1 MNENIQKAL
10 SFCRLKIAAEIEELH
25 VFNRFDPK
33 KISEIIDDISKIYF
47 NNLLLNEPEINFD
60 DFKSIISES
69 FEEKKAAESA
79 KSHDIEPWLDSAWR
93 NNDKIRFEC
102 YKRYLTRTGKLDLI
116 EQIEADTFE
125 ILDNCHNP
133 NDPETNNMS
142 WDRRGLV
149 YGHVQSGKTAN
160 YVGLIN
166 RAFDVGYK
174 VIIVLTGITEDLR
187 RQTQERIDYGV
198 LGILNGEWV
207 GIGKDR
213 VFQDLND
220 TISCPTSSDSDLSRV
235 GNLDTLVGINHKSIW
250 VIKKNKTVLEN
261 LISWLNNHSNRQDD
275 NYQLQNTPFLIID
288 DEADNASIQ
297 SMSKSEFNLYDLAID
312 LELKEELSET
322 ELDNLEKAK
331 KQVISTI
338 NKYIRVSLS
347 LISQKTFI
355 AYTATP
361 YSVINQNEFNIK
373 REDITIK
380 GRNYRIDRDSQLF
393 PKHFITPLNPSTT
406 YMGIDKIFG
415 DTLDDPIP
423 VLTNI
428 NESFSENIDEI
439 FVRSQ
444 NQDYTFTAIP
454 DSLSDAIIYFLI
466 TIYVRSF
473 RDQHDYNSMLI
484 HTSHLT
490 SRVDYLANKIDKFI
504 TNQKN
509 LLEAQDIKTFKKYEN
524 ALLKIKASSLNPIF
538 KIQFGNDRTY
548 LTPDKITIND
558 ILSILT
564 SENQPLEVVSYHSS
578 KSIIDSEGNARPLK
592 HNNRNLNYKSS
603 RDPKEKLRNYIVVG
617 GNRLSRGL
625 TLEGLTT
632 SYFVRSSSR
641 MDSLYQMGRWFGYR
655 KNYEDLIQIYL
666 DEKHIEWYRDI
677 CKLEHSLRNDLNEM
691 NERQIEPR
699 EWSIKMSN
707 NQSLAT
713 IQAKLKICDPLK
725 LQNTQQMHLS
735 FSGTSIYTRKIS
747 LENIERHCQN
757 FNLFKL
763 FIESLL
769 ENNHKYLVNN
779 TELIGF
785 IKTKKID
792 QNINLE
798 NVEVSK
804 VLDFFQKL
812 YFHVDENNEFNRV
825 NRFLRT
831 NEEKINSFSIVIKQK
846 ISSSINPEPEWIL
859 GNSLLKNKQ
868 IQKVHGI
875 VRSPRKPFESNG
887 DLVFEQLLDSDLD
900 NTFDIINTDEIYEF
914 YNQIS
919 NGSKKH
925 KHRHELRKIS
935 KKAIL
940 IIYLTKYEQYF
951 LPLFYL
957 TIPGMDGV
965 DKVTYIVRKNR

>member
-1 MNENIQKAL
+1 
-10 SFCRLKIAAEIEELH
+10 
-25 VFNRFDPK
+25 
-33 KISEIIDDISKIYF
+33 
-47 NNLLLNEPEINFD
+47 
-60 DFKSIISES
+60 
-69 FEEKKAAESA
+69 
-79 KSHDIEPWLDSAWR
+79 
-93 NNDKIRFEC
+93 
-102 YKRYLTRTGKLDLI
+102 
-116 EQIEADTFE
+116 
-125 ILDNCHNP
+125 
-133 NDPETNNMS
+133 
-142 WDRRGLV
+142 
-149 YGHVQSGKTAN
+149 
-160 YVGLIN
+160 
-166 RAFDVGYK
+166 
-174 VIIVLTGITEDLR
+174 
-187 RQTQERIDYGV
+187 
-198 LGILNGEWV
+198 
-207 GIGKDR
+207 
-213 VFQDLND
+213 
-220 TISCPTSSDSDLSRV
+220 
-235 GNLDTLVGINHKSIW
+235 
-250 VIKKNKTVLEN
+250 
-261 LISWLNNHSNRQDD
+261 
-275 NYQLQNTPFLIID
+275 
-288 DEADNASIQ
+288 
-297 SMSKSEFNLYDLAID
+297 
-312 LELKEELSET
+312 
-322 ELDNLEKAK
+322 
-331 KQVISTI
+331 
-338 NKYIRVSLS
+338 
-347 LISQKTFI
+347 
-355 AYTATP
+355 
-361 YSVINQNEFNIK
+361 
-373 REDITIK
+373 
-380 GRNYRIDRDSQLF
+380 
-393 PKHFITPLNPSTT
+393 
-406 YMGIDKIFG
+406 
-415 DTLDDPIP
+415 
-423 VLTNI
+423 
-428 NESFSENIDEI
+428 
-439 FVRSQ
+439 
-444 NQDYTFTAIP
+444 
-454 DSLSDAIIYFLI
+454 
-466 TIYVRSF
+466 
-473 RDQHDYNSMLI
+473 
-484 HTSHLT
+484 
-490 SRVDYLANKIDKFI
+490 
-504 TNQKN
+504 
-509 LLEAQDIKTFKKYEN
+509 
-524 ALLKIKASSLNPIF
+524 
-538 KIQFGNDRTY
+538 
-548 LTPDKITIND
+548 
-558 ILSILT
+558 
-564 SENQPLEVVSYHSS
+564 
-578 KSIIDSEGNARPLK
+578 
-592 HNNRNLNYKSS
+592 
-603 RDPKEKLRNYIVVG
+603 
-617 GNRLSRGL
+617 
-625 TLEGLTT
+625 
-632 SYFVRSSSR
+632 
-641 MDSLYQMGRWFGYR
+641 MGRWFGYR

-666 DEKHIEWYRDI
+666 DDKHIEWYRDI

-707 NQSLAT
+707 NQSFAT

-725 LQNTQQMHLS
+725 LQNTQEMPLS

-900 NTFDIINTDEIYEF
+900 NTFDIINTDEIYEC

>member
-10 SFCRLKIAAEIEELH
+10 NGCRLKIAAEIEESKLFGH
-25 VFNRFDPK
+25 FDPNLLDGL
-33 KISEIIDDISKIYF
+33 IEDNSKIYF
-47 NNLLLNEPEINFD
+47 KNLLLNESEINFD
-60 DFKSIISES
+60 EFKIIITKS

-207 GIGKDR
+207 GIGQDR
-213 VFQDLND
+213 VFQDLQD
-220 TISCPTSSDSDLSRV
+220 TIACPTSSDSDLSKV
-235 GNLDTLVGINHKSIW
+235 GNLDTLVGINHKSVW

-297 SMSKSEFNLYDLAID
+297 SMSKSEFKLYDLAID
-312 LELKEELSET
+312 LELKEELSDID
-322 ELDNLEKAK
+322 LINLENAR

-361 YSVINQNEFNIK
+361 YSVINQNEFNIE
-373 REDITIK
+373 REDITINRK
-380 GRNYRIDRDSQLF
+380 KYRIDRDSQLF
-393 PKHFITPLNPSTT
+393 PKHFITPLNPSST
-406 YMGIDKIFG
+406 YMGIDKIFSNLQC
-415 DTLDDPIP
+415 DSIP
-423 VLTNI
+423 VITNI
-428 NESFSENIDEI
+428 NESFSEDIDEI

-444 NQDYTFTAIP
+444 NQDYTFESLP
-454 DSLSDAIIYFLI
+454 DSLSDAIIYFLV
-466 TIYVRSF
+466 TVYVREF
-473 RDQHDYNSMLI
+473 RGQHDYNSMLI

-490 SRVDYLANKIDKFI
+490 SRVDYLANKIDNFLRI
-504 TNQKN
+504 QKN
-509 LLEAQDIKTFKKYEN
+509 LLEAQDYSTFKKYEN
-524 ALLKIKASSLNPIF
+524 AFLRIKASSLNPIF

-558 ILSILT
+558 IVSILT

-578 KSIIDSEGNARPLK
+578 KTIIDSEGKARPLK
-592 HNNRNLNYKSS
+592 HNNKNLIYKSS
-603 RDPKEKLRNYIVVG
+603 RDSDEKLRNYIVVG

-666 DEKHIEWYRDI
+666 DERHIEWYRDI

-691 NERQIEPR
+691 NERKIEPR
-699 EWSIKMSN
+699 EWVIKMSN

-725 LQNTQQMHLS
+725 LQNTKAMELS

-747 LENIERHCQN
+747 LKNIEKHCNN
-757 FNLFKL
+757 FELFKL

-769 ENNHKYLVNN
+769 LDNPNYLVNN
-779 TELIGF
+779 QNLLGF
-785 IKTKKID
+785 LKTKKLD
-792 QNINLE
+792 QNINFL
-798 NVEVSK
+798 NVEVPK
-804 VLDFFQKL
+804 VLDFIQKL
-812 YFHVDENNEFNRV
+812 FYHEDEINEFNRV

-846 ISSSINPEPEWIL
+846 ISSSIHPEPEWIL
-859 GNSLLKNKQ
+859 GNSISGNESN
-868 IQKVHGI
+868 QKVHGI
-875 VRSPRKPFESNG
+875 TRSPRQPYEPNG

-900 NTFDIINTDEIYEF
+900 NTFDIIDTEEIYNE
-914 YNQIS
+914 YYKIS
-919 NGSKKH
+919 HGSAKH
-925 KHRHELRKIS
+925 KFRHDLRKRS

-940 IIYLTKYEQYF
+940 IIYLTKFEEHF
-951 LPLFYL
+951 MPLFYL

-965 DKVTYIVRKNR
+965 DKVTYIVRNNR